1 MASKGK
7 KPVADSFSS
16 SQPGYISVAG
26 ESFFLNLPT
35 DTTNTIE
42 SKLHDDSIKGDL
54 AFQRLYLG
62 DKSKDEDPAAPFT
75 KQEQIDLRRIFRAIF
90 GVGSGP
96 TKKGIA
102 LPCSKKDLNL
112 MLKALEIRRKNL
124 IAQINAYDA
133 LASPDVHAKYMRE
146 HLIRLNKL
154 IGEEI
159 PETLAPCK
167 LTDVI
172 DPNAPPRLPLD
183 DARMLRL
190 LEIFAYLLAQGKDPL
205 TEFQKTQPQPTEI
218 LPRMAVKDAPGLKEY
233 EDAFSKANPHKV
245 PEYTE
250 TLLKIKKILQGDV
263 STGDAT
269 VDKQVQQA
277 FEAIEKAL
285 GITDTSGS
293 YSDRADR
300 VIKRIAAMG
309 EEKKADIAEL
319 MKTRAD
325 LAKKQEE
332 YDALFAK
339 EKACQEELTK
349 VKGEKAALE
358 ANVAKLTTDLA
369 AANDKLKTLEAGL
382 AAANES
388 IKKLEEALAAAVEAK
403 AAAEKALTAA
413 NEAKAAAEAALAAA
427 NEAKAAAE
435 AALAAATATIDT
447 LRGEL
452 AAANAAKEAAE
463 AALAAANTR
472 IANLNTELETARA
485 AEAAAR
491 AEAAR
496 LTSEKAALEETI
508 AGLNAQIAEKD
519 VEITELTR
527 QLNAKKAQLDALL
540 EVVPELNP
548 TRLRELV
555 DAEELVETLNGQIAE
570 LRRQLAACPAA
581 EELRRLQGLVD
592 EYQRRPTQEAYDAL
606 EATVADLRRQV
617 QEQTDRADLLQP
629 FGDLVRQLEEL
640 LNDNLT
646 PERIAELLRAE
657 ESIAGLRAR
666 IQELEVRPDITQA
679 DLDDLR
685 LQLRNALAQIT
696 ELEKRPNVT
705 QEDYDGLVAAH
716 TAAKALIE
724 TLEKRAPITPEELQ
738 GLKDDLDKLVDK
750 YEEKVE
756 DLDKTTRELE
766 TARAII
772 KKIQEQRNE
781 IQKQLDAANAKLAE
795 CEETKKKLAK
805 TQLQLVA
812 EQTKVRNLEARILA
826 LEEKIK
832 KATGDAATIQRLTDQ
847 KTVVEAVRDKALS
860 DLAAAQGNVKR
871 LEGELATAISE
882 RDARPTPQALA
893 DMTAARNAAIAERD
907 ARPTAKQL
915 QDMTDARNAAISERD
930 ARPTPEA
937 LAEVKA
943 QRNAAVATTETLK
956 ARVATLEE
964 QIRTGGVYKVVYTRL
979 KEILGIADG
988 VDLPDESQINDLLRT
1003 VQEKIRGAPS
1013 AEINK
1018 SNLCLLNMLYI
1029 LLRRMTSKQGI
1040 TTNSGLKSTPE
1051 QVQGMYQSIIGKST
1065 TPINDQILFLFLQIL
1080 KKLLSIGIPR
1090 AGELVIYSDLEL
1102 PMFTP
1107 IYTDVT
1113 RLLETA
1119 PFFTNE
1125 NKACSSAFLNQFFM
1139 NEYDFTMLYLKSNG
1153 RLKMKVEGED
1163 LGLVNLASL
1172 FLLVLTATQQVLN
1185 TNKAAIDAAG
1195 CSFQFVDFKPE
1206 VVVPVKVEAPLT
1218 EERRC
1223 KHGTVPGTDFKRI
1236 AMPGPVLFER
1246 MRTQEPEKLKKLFTY
1261 LEYIRESDPPI
1272 GPLCKLS
1279 IDMLPSE
1286 YDTHTKLVNLYTKRP
1301 PWHVALQPYKK
1312 NARRVDPSS
1321 LEPAA
1326 GLPTRYGGTRKRRP
1340 VNKQRTKKMRKT
1352 QMGNES
1358 KSSYIPNVALKAK
1371 YALYSALVFF
1381 VVANPETYRVTQS
1394 VLGRVLTIAD
1404 GAGHPTPLGFF
1415 FHTFVFFLL
1424 LWGLMLFPRDP

>member
-35 DTTNTIE
+35 DDANTLE
-42 SKLHDDSIKGDL
+42 SRLHDDSIKGDV

-62 DKSKDEDPAAPFT
+62 DKSKEEDKTAPFT

-124 IAQINAYDA
+124 IAQINTYDA

-205 TEFQKTQPQPTEI
+205 STFQKTQPQPTEI
-218 LPRMAVKDAPGLKEY
+218 LPKMAVKDAPGLKEY
-233 EDAFSKANPHKV
+233 EDEYSKANPHKV

-263 STGDAT
+263 TTGDKT

-300 VIKRIAAMG
+300 VIKRITAMG
-309 EEKKADIAEL
+309 EEKRADIADL
-319 MKTRAD
+319 MKARSD

-332 YDALFAK
+332 YDSLFAK

-349 VKGEKAALE
+349 VKGEKSALE

-369 AANDKLKTLEAGL
+369 AANDKLKRLEAGL

-388 IKKLEEALAAAVEAK
+388 IKKLEEALAAATEAK

-435 AALAAATATIDT
+435 AALAAATATIAALQKD
-447 LRGEL
+447 L
-452 AAANAAKEAAE
+452 ADANTAKETAE
-463 AALAAANTR
+463 AALAAANKT
-472 IANLNTELETARA
+472 IANLNAELAEARS
-485 AEAAAR
+485 AEAAVR
-491 AEAAR
+491 AEVGV
-496 LTSEKAALEETI
+496 LTRQKAALEESI
-508 AGLNAQIAEKD
+508 AGLNADIQEKD

-527 QLNAKKAQLDALL
+527 QLNEKKAQLNALL
-540 EVVPELNP
+540 EIVPELNP
-548 TRLRELV
+548 TRLRELL
-555 DAEELVETLNGQIAE
+555 DAEGLVDTLNEQIAD
-570 LRRQLAACPAA
+570 LRRQLAACPPA

-592 EYQRRPTQEAYDAL
+592 ELGRRPTQEAYDTL
-606 EATVADLRRQV
+606 QATVNDLRRQV
-617 QEQTDRADLLQP
+617 QEQTEVAESLQP
-629 FGDLVRQLEEL
+629 FGDLVRQLEGL
-640 LNDNLT
+640 LNDELT
-646 PERIAELLRAE
+646 PERFAELLRAE

-666 IQELEVRPDITQA
+666 IQELEGRPDITQE
-679 DLDDLR
+679 DLDELR
-685 LQLRNALAQIT
+685 TQLRNALAQIT
-696 ELEKRPNVT
+696 ELEKRPDIS
-705 QEDYDGLVAAH
+705 QEDYDALVAAH

-738 GLKDDLDKLVDK
+738 GLKDDLDNILDK
-750 YEEKVE
+750 YEKTVE
-756 DLDKTTRELE
+756 DLDRRTNELE

-772 KKIQEQRNE
+772 KRLQEQRNE
-781 IQKQLDAANAKLAE
+781 LQKQLDAALAKLAE
-795 CEETKKKLAK
+795 CEETKKKLAN

-812 EQTKVRNLEARILA
+812 EQTKVRNLEAKILA

-832 KATGDAATIQRLTDQ
+832 KATGDATTIQRLTDE
-847 KTVVEAVRDKALS
+847 KSVVEAVRDKALS

-882 RDARPTPQALA
+882 RDARPTAQQLQE
-893 DMTAARNAAIAERD
+893 MTEARNAAIAERN
-907 ARPTAKQL
+907 ARPTAQQL
-915 QDMTDARNAAISERD
+915 QEMTEARNAAIAERN

-943 QRNAAVATTETLK
+943 ERNAAVATTESLK
-956 ARVATLEE
+956 ARVARLEE

-979 KEILGIADG
+979 KEILNIRDGI
-988 VDLPDESQINDLLRT
+988 DLPNEGQVDDLLRT

-1013 AEINK
+1013 AEVNK

-1080 KKLLSIGIPR
+1080 KKLLSTGIPR
-1090 AGELVIYSDLEL
+1090 AGEFVIYSDLEL

-1107 IYTDVT
+1107 IYTDVS

-1125 NKACSSAFLNQFFM
+1125 NKACASAFLNQFFM

-1172 FLLVLTATQQVLN
+1172 FLLVLTATQQVID

-1195 CSFQFVDFKPE
+1195 CSFQFADLKPE
-1206 VVVPVKVEAPLT
+1206 VPVPVKVEAALT
-1218 EERRC
+1218 EEQRC
-1223 KHGTVPGTDFKRI
+1223 KHGTVPGTNFKRQP
-1236 AMPGPVLFER
+1236 MPGPVLFER
-1246 MRTQEPEKLKKLFTY
+1246 MRTQQPEELRKLFTY

-1272 GPLCKLS
+1272 GPLCKVS
-1279 IDMLPSE
+1279 IAMLPSE
-1286 YDTHTKLVNLYTKRP
+1286 YDTHTKLVNLFTKRP

-1312 NARRVDPSS
+1312 NAPRVDPSS
-1321 LEPAA
+1321 VKPIA
-1326 GLPTRYGGTRKRRP
+1326 GVPTRYGGTRKRKA
-1340 VNKQRTKKMRKT
+1340 VNKQKTKKIRKT
-1352 QMGNES
+1352 
-1358 KSSYIPNVALKAK
+1358 
-1371 YALYSALVFF
+1371 
-1381 VVANPETYRVTQS
+1381 
-1394 VLGRVLTIAD
+1394 
-1404 GAGHPTPLGFF
+1404 
-1415 FHTFVFFLL
+1415 
-1424 LWGLMLFPRDP
+1424 

>member
-491 AEAAR
+491 AEAAT

-640 LNDNLT
+640 LNDKLT

-832 KATGDAATIQRLTDQ
+832 KATGDAATIQRLTDE

-871 LEGELATAISE
+871 LEGELATAISERDARPTPQALADMTAARNAAIAE

-1195 CSFQFVDFKPE
+1195 CSFQFVDFKPPAPAP
-1206 VVVPVKVEAPLT
+1206 VVPPARLA
-1218 EERRC
+1218 EEVRC
-1223 KHGTVPGTDFKRI
+1223 KPGVVPGTNFMRRR
-1236 AMPGPVLFER
+1236 MPAYVAFQKSIGQKDAKQDAELRE
-1246 MRTQEPEKLKKLFTY
+1246 LYTY
-1261 LEYIRESDPPI
+1261 LEQIKNSDAPV
-1272 GPLCKLS
+1272 GPLCKVHIGQSAAEDYIYQEL
-1279 IDMLPSE
+1279 D
-1286 YDTHTKLVNLYTKRP
+1286 NLFGQRK
-1301 PWHVALQPYKK
+1301 PWYNPAIPYKHD
-1312 NARRVDPSS
+1312 AARVDPSS
-1321 LEPAA
+1321 IEPAA
-1326 GLPTRYGGTRKRRP
+1326 GLPTRYGGTRKRRA

-1352 QMGNES
+1352 
-1358 KSSYIPNVALKAK
+1358 
-1371 YALYSALVFF
+1371 
-1381 VVANPETYRVTQS
+1381 
-1394 VLGRVLTIAD
+1394 
-1404 GAGHPTPLGFF
+1404 
-1415 FHTFVFFLL
+1415 
-1424 LWGLMLFPRDP
+1424 